1 MSGLL
6 PPGPSLVVCVSR
18 FFQRLTFVLAAAVF
32 AALGL
37 GFALGEFG
45 LFGVHAGGEQ
55 DGAYRQM
62 HVYAEVLKR
71 IQSDYVT
78 EPNIND
84 VTTGALHGLLESL
97 DADSSFLTPTE
108 YKIYKD
114 RPTTGVAQIGVTVSK
129 RYGYATIVSVV
140 PGSPADREHLTD
152 GDVIES
158 IGDQSTRE
166 LSLAVIRLMLEGK
179 PGSTVTLSVVRPRKP
194 DPDKITLTR
203 TLLAPAAL
211 GEQQYENSSILYLKP
226 GPLTTARVDEI
237 AAKIKSA
244 KGHKMLLDLRDAS
257 EGDPA
262 EGLRL
267 ANFFVKEGTLASLEG
282 QKYPKQTFTADPA
295 RCITG
300 APVAVLVNRGTYGAA
315 ELAADAI
322 EGAKRGDVVGERTFG
337 EGSVQKTIELPDGS
351 ALLLTVAK
359 YQGPDGK
366 KIQDEAVAP
375 TVVVGRGVD
384 DDSDDDSSHRLPKA
398 TSRSTKLSSCSRR
411 KAVKSAS
418 HFRPRHHALV
428 MHGSQSSHG
437 STCHSAA
444 VLA

>member
-37 GFALGEFG
+37 GFGLGEFG
-45 LFGVHAGGEQ
+45 LLGVHAGGEQ

-97 DADSSFLTPTE
+97 DSDSSFLTPTE

-114 RPTTGVAQIGVTVSK
+114 RPTTGVALIGATVSK

-166 LSLAVIRLMLEGK
+166 LSLAVVRLMLEGK

-203 TLLAPAAL
+203 TLLTPAAL

-226 GPLTTARVDEI
+226 GLLTTARVDEI

-244 KGHKMLLDLRDAS
+244 KGHKMLLDLRDTS
-257 EGDPA
+257 EGDSA

-267 ANFFVKEGTLASLEG
+267 ANFFVKDGTLASLEG
-282 QKYPKQTFTADPA
+282 QKYPKQTFTADPS
-295 RCITG
+295 RWITG
-300 APVAVLVNRGTYGAA
+300 APVAVLVNRGTYGPA
-315 ELAADAI
+315 ELVADAI

-375 TVVVGRGVD
+375 NVVVGRGVD
-384 DDSDDDSSHRLPKA
+384 DDSDDDSQPPAPKGDEPLNKA
-398 TSRSTKLSSCSRR
+398 LELLKAKSS
-411 KAVKSAS
+411 
-418 HFRPRHHALV
+418 
-428 MHGSQSSHG
+428 
-437 STCHSAA
+437 
-444 VLA
+444 